1 MPGAAAAPRVAGDG
15 PLAEET
21 LPAGRPEPTASTSS
35 SEPTEGA
42 GLRDRARSGDW
53 KAGLADPARSRS
65 DRRLA
70 LGARESASA
79 EDMQAGTD
87 VRGSRRTI
95 TARRA
100 DVEDQCQVKARPCA
114 LNRVT
119 ARPGGLRWATGRNT
133 ETTEM
138 MPRVSMVEISV

>member
-21 LPAGRPEPTASTSS
+21 LPAGRP
-35 SEPTEGA
+35 EPTEGA

-79 EDMQAGTD
+79 EDMQA
-87 VRGSRRTI
+87 RIRRTRF
-95 TARRA
+95 AQ
-100 DVEDQCQVKARPCA
+100 DDNCA
-114 LNRVT
+114 T
-119 ARPGGLRWATGRNT
+119 C
-133 ETTEM
+133 
-138 MPRVSMVEISV
+138 